1 MNRTSRVLIAMGA
14 VTLMAYGS
22 ALAQAPGD
30 KPPQAPPGAASPA
43 SPASPAQA
51 GGRDETATGE
61 LLSVNA
67 ASMELTV
74 KGATGEMTIKYDDK
88 TKVSGAS
95 KTTAGL
101 ATQKGSQVTVRYRKE
116 GASNIATSIDVKEGA
131 GAAPL
136 GGAPKPGGGDRPS
149 PPGGGDPSKPPT
161 PRP

>member
-1 MNRTSRVLIAMGA
+1 MNTSRVLVAMGVA
-14 VTLMAYGS
+14 TLLTYGT

-30 KPPQAPPGAASPA
+30 KPPSAPPSAASPA
-43 SPASPAQA
+43 SPAPAQA
-51 GGRDETATGE
+51 GGKEETATGE
-61 LLSVNA
+61 LLSVSA

-74 KGATGEMTIKYDDK
+74 KSATGEITIKYDDK

-101 ATQKGSQVTVRYRKE
+101 ATAKGSQVTVRFMRQ
-116 GASNIATSIDVKEGA
+116 GSSNLATSIDVKEGA

-136 GGAPKPGGGDRPS
+136 GGAPKPGGADRPL